1 MKELRR
7 ARTKPLEIAHRRQ
20 HIVVLLAVVIACA
33 ISGCATTI
41 SQQPFQ
47 EFAES
52 LQKVRSGADN
62 SLGALYDQTRA
73 RYIDNTARGGAALEA
88 ALLTTAQ
95 NDRFAWTTAN
105 PSVPPPLYVTE
116 ARFRDGVYRLN
127 SSLVD
132 YATALVQLASPDL
145 LSPETFNA
153 LATDLNNNLNKAL
166 PALGVQAPA
175 QGVAI
180 FSAAATTAFRLYLQN
195 KQRSALADAIS
206 KNQAAIQGAADLGRT
221 ATEITV
227 RAVTSEYAERSGAL
241 AGQIQ
246 RAAASEADKRASAK
260 NLIDLNDAFIKDLG
274 ILRALHQS
282 YVDLPAAHADLA
294 AAVTD
299 PKVGIGAIRRLY
311 EQGRELER
319 LYEQLIKQNTSK

>member
-1 MKELRR
+1 MKELER
-7 ARTKPLEIAHRRQ
+7 ARTRQ
-20 HIVVLLAVVIACA
+20 HILALLAIVVAFA
-33 ISGCATTI
+33 ITGCATTI
-41 SQQPFQ
+41 SQPPFQ
-47 EFAES
+47 EFTDS
-52 LQKVRSGADN
+52 LQKVRTGADN
-62 SLGALYDQTRA
+62 ALGALYDQTRA
-73 RYIDNTARGGAALEA
+73 RYIDNTAQGGAALEA
-88 ALLTTAQ
+88 AQLTTAP
-95 NDRFAWTTAN
+95 NDRFAWTPAN
-105 PSVPPPLYVTE
+105 PSVPPPLYLTE
-116 ARFRDGVYRLN
+116 ARFRDGLYRLN

-132 YATALVQLASPDL
+132 YATALVQLSSPDL
-145 LSPETFNA
+145 LNPETFNT

-206 KNQAAIQGAADLGRT
+206 TNQGAIQGTADLGRS

-227 RAVTSEYAERSGAL
+227 RAVANEYALRSQAL
-241 AGQIQ
+241 ASEIQ
-246 RAAASEADKRASAK
+246 RAGASESDKRAKAK
-260 NLIDLNDAFIKDLG
+260 NLIDLNDAFIKDIG

-294 AAVTD
+294 ATVGD